1 MLTFHAKAN
10 LSGTFRGE
18 PEDFEDI
25 VHESVENMLF
35 ELKDQLHTAH
45 PEWKVGVGKQQEQ
58 LDPST
63 QSFKVT
69 VQFNIQIAD
78 AVKPRY
84 AEVLQSLRNKLRA
97 DERILHDF
105 VLLEEDQF
113 PDDLFSDVDFTLLVH
128 DPIPN
133 RTRRNIRARTVERL
147 LQGTRLSNNVIGEV
161 LRFTGPKRPEH
172 APRARPLPP
181 ALSNSQ
187 LAKGPNRRMLN
198 ALHQARQTAYT
209 RSLTRP
215 THFSARKR

>member
-1 MLTFHAKAN
+1 MLKFHAKAN
-10 LSGTFRGE
+10 LSGTFSGE

-25 VHESVENMLF
+25 VNESVENMLF
-35 ELKDQLHTAH
+35 EINYQLHKAH
-45 PEWKVGVGKQQEQ
+45 PEWKVGVGKKQEQ

-84 AEVLQSLRNKLRA
+84 AEILNELRKELSE
-97 DERILHDF
+97 DERILHDV
-105 VLLEEDQF
+105 VLLEEHQF

-133 RTRRNIRARTVERL
+133 LTRRNIRARTAERL

-161 LRFTGPKRPEH
+161 LRFTGPKLPEG
-172 APRARPLPP
+172 ALRARPLPP

-198 ALHQARQTAYT
+198 ALHQARQNAYNRT
-209 RSLTRP
+209 QKAKHP
-215 THFSARKR
+215 SARKR